1 MRIQGPLYPHL
12 PQAPKRRKRGPEA
25 VGDGQEQS
33 SNSKQ
38 STIFRLDPDIDY
50 IAADDHLEFD
60 ERELSASARRA
71 LKGYWAVAN
80 QSRLW
85 AEWQRIDIYV

>member
-1 MRIQGPLYPHL
+1 MRIQGPFHTHL
-12 PQAPKRRKRGPEA
+12 PLAPKRRKRGPA
-25 VGDGQEQS
+25 AIDGGQEQS
-33 SNSKQ
+33 PSSSKAVV
-38 STIFRLDPDIDY
+38 RYDPDVDY

-60 ERELSASARRA
+60 ERELSADARRA